1 MSANPT
7 PSSERTTLILAGV
20 VLLLAGLAW
29 NRGGWELASEG
40 LLGGIRTLVR
50 MSPLLIA
57 AFLIAGLIQIFLT
70 QENVS
75 RWLGAESG
83 WRGILLACA
92 SGSLVPG
99 GPFIYYPIA
108 ATLFRAGASLG
119 VVVAF
124 VSAKNLWPLVRLP
137 LEFALLG
144 PRLTLVRLAVTLL
157 VPPLLGF
164 LTQELLGHQGE
175 TIRKSL
181 EP

>member
-1 MSANPT
+1 MR
-7 PSSERTTLILAGV
+7 ERTTLILLGV

-29 NRGGWELASEG
+29 SRGGLELASDG
-40 LLGGIRTLVR
+40 LLQGLWTLLR
-50 MSPLLIA
+50 LLPLLVP
-57 AFLIAGLIQIFLT
+57 AFLIAGLIQVFLT

-75 RWLGAESG
+75 RWLGTESG
-83 WRGILLACA
+83 WRGIFLACA

-108 ATLFRAGASLG
+108 AALFRAGASLG

-144 PRLTLVRLAVTLL
+144 PRLTLMRLAVTLF

-164 LTQELLGHQGE
+164 LAQGMLRRQGE
-175 TIRKSL
+175 HIRKSL

>member
-1 MSANPT
+1 MR
-7 PSSERTTLILAGV
+7 ERTTLILVGV
-20 VLLLAGLAW
+20 VLLLAVLAW
-29 NRGGWELASEG
+29 NQGGWEMAGEG
-40 LLGGIRTLVR
+40 LLVGFRTLVR
-50 MSPLLIA
+50 MSPLLVA
-57 AFLIAGLIQIFLT
+57 AFLIAGLIQLFLT

-83 WRGILLACA
+83 WRGIFLACA

-137 LEFALLG
+137 IEFALLG
-144 PRLTLVRLAVTLL
+144 PRLTLIRLAVTLF

-164 LTQELLGHQGE
+164 LAQGLLGHQSD

>member
-1 MSANPT
+1 MR
-7 PSSERTTLILAGV
+7 ERTTLILIGV
-20 VLLLAGLAW
+20 VLLLTAVSW
-29 NRGGWELASEG
+29 NRGGWELAGDG
-40 LLGGIRTLVR
+40 LRGGLWTLLR
-50 MSPLLIA
+50 MSPLLVA
-57 AFLIAGLIQIFLT
+57 AFLIAGLIQTFVT

-144 PRLTLVRLAVTLL
+144 PRLTLVRLAMMLL

-164 LTQELLGHQGE
+164 LAQGLLGQHGE
-175 TIRKSL
+175 SIRKRL
-181 EP
+181 DP

>member
-1 MSANPT
+1 MR
-7 PSSERTTLILAGV
+7 ERTTLILLGV

-29 NRGGWELASEG
+29 SRGGLELAGGG
-40 LLGGIRTLVR
+40 LLHGFWTLLR
-50 MSPLLIA
+50 MSPLLAA
-57 AFLIAGLIQIFLT
+57 AFLIAGLIQVFLT

-108 ATLFRAGASLG
+108 AALFRAGASLG

-144 PRLTLVRLAVTLL
+144 PRLTLVRLAATLF

-164 LTQELLGHQGE
+164 LAQGLLRQQGE
-175 TIRKSL
+175 HIRKSL

>member
-1 MSANPT
+1 MRD
-7 PSSERTTLILAGV
+7 RTTLILLGV
-20 VLLLAGLAW
+20 VLALAGLAW
-29 NRGGWELASEG
+29 NQGGSELAGAG
-40 LLGGIRTLVR
+40 LLHGLWTLLR
-50 MSPLLIA
+50 LSPLLVA
-57 AFLIAGLIQIFLT
+57 AFVIAGLIQVFLT
-70 QENVS
+70 QETVS

-144 PRLTLVRLAVTLL
+144 PRLTLIRLALTLFA
-157 VPPLLGF
+157 PPLLGF
-164 LTQELLGHQGE
+164 LAQGLLGHLGDQ
-175 TIRKSL
+175 IR
-181 EP
+181 ERMGP

>member
-1 MSANPT
+1 MR
-7 PSSERTTLILAGV
+7 ERTTLILAGV

-29 NRGGWELASEG
+29 NQGGWEMAGEG
-40 LLGGIRTLVR
+40 LLRGLWTLVR
-50 MSPLLIA
+50 MAPMLVS

-83 WRGILLACA
+83 WRGIVLACA
-92 SGSLVPG
+92 SGSLMPG
-99 GPFIYYPIA
+99 GPFIYYPVA

-157 VPPLLGF
+157 APPVLGF
-164 LTQELLGHQGE
+164 LAQGLLGHQGE
-175 TIRKSL
+175 TIRENLK
-181 EP
+181 P